1 MRSDNERKPNRLKD
15 YDYDNP
21 GTYFITVCAKEKKN
35 YFWEIVGASIAR
47 PQDIIL
53 SDTGK
58 IVEEAIK
65 RIPLIYPAIEIKHY
79 VIMPDHIHFLLSIC
93 GDEFGRAMLA
103 PTSNRV
109 VQQMKGYITKK
120 IGHSI
125 WQKSF
130 YDHIIRNRLDYEE
143 HVKYIYENPI
153 RWFSKF
159 NNGNP

>member
-1 MRSDNERKPNRLKD
+1 MERKPNRLKD
-15 YDYDNP
+15 YDYGSP
-21 GTYFITVCAKEKKN
+21 GTYFITICAKDKKN
-35 YFWEIVGASIAR
+35 YFWENVGASIAR

-53 SDTGK
+53 SEIGK

-65 RIPLIYPAIEIKHY
+65 SIHQVYPAIEIKHY

-93 GDEFGRAMLA
+93 GDDFGRALLA

-120 IGHSI
+120 IGYSI

-130 YDHIIRNRLDYEE
+130 FDHIIRNRLDYEE
-143 HVKYIYENPI
+143 HIKYIYENPV
-153 RWFSKF
+153 RWCCKF
-159 NNGNP
+159 HNKEKY